1 MRCKF
6 TFSGAWSAIFA
17 VVGLVMIASRAG
29 QAQTLAPAP
38 ATTPMPPA
46 PSAAPAPPRP
56 AYEVTGF
63 RGARFDMD
71 ETQLRAAVMADF
83 GVKPE
88 AIKVVP
94 NAMERTT
101 ALVVSLHSLDPGPG
115 AATAVYI
122 MGYKTKKLIQVNLVW
137 AQNAASDKADSG
149 PYLVAGVQLANYF
162 NGFGW
167 RDGKVTIGAPS
178 GPNTLLMF
186 AAEDG
191 KTGAVQVVVDGVAFE
206 RKDGKVETAPQA
218 PGSVSLRVAYIANRT
233 APDIFKLEPGRF

>member
-1 MRCKF
+1 VLSRS
-6 TFSGAWSAIFA
+6 TISGVLAALAA
-17 VVGLVMIASRAG
+17 VVGLAIASPAG
-29 QAQTLAPAP
+29 WAQAPAPGTTATPPAPGPSPAPAP
-38 ATTPMPPA
+38 AK
-46 PSAAPAPPRP
+46 P
-56 AYEVTGF
+56 AYEVSGF

-71 ETQLRAAVMADF
+71 ETQVRAAIQTDF
-83 GVKPE
+83 AVKPE

-101 ALVVSLHSLDPGPG
+101 ALVVSLPTLDPGPG
-115 AATAVYI
+115 AATVVYI
-122 MGYKTKKLIQVNLVW
+122 LGYKTKKLIQVNVVW
-137 AQNAASDKADSG
+137 TQNVAPDKADSG

-167 RDGKVTIGAPS
+167 RDGKVTMGAPS
-178 GPNTLLMF
+178 GPNTLLLF

-233 APDIFKLEPGRF
+233 TPDIYKLEPGRF

>member
-1 MRCKF
+1 MLSRL
-6 TFSGAWSAIFA
+6 TVSSAAAIIS
-17 VVGLVMIASRAG
+17 VVLGVAIASPATW
-29 QAQTLAPAP
+29 AQTPAPGTTSTPPPAPTTAPAP
-38 ATTPMPPA
+38 AKT
-46 PSAAPAPPRP
+46 

-71 ETQLRAAVMADF
+71 ETQLRAAIQTDF

-101 ALVVSLHSLDPGPG
+101 ALIVSLPALDPGPG
-115 AATAVYI
+115 AAAVVYI
-122 MGYKTKKLIQVNLVW
+122 LGYKTKKLIQVNLVW
-137 AQNAASDKADSG
+137 TQNTAPDKADSG

-167 RDGKVTIGAPS
+167 RDGKVTMGVPS
-178 GPNTLLMF
+178 GPNTLLLF

-191 KTGAVQVVVDGVAFE
+191 KAGAVQVVVDGVAFE
-206 RKDGKVETAPQA
+206 RKEGKVETAPQA

-233 APDIFKLEPGRF
+233 TPDIFKLEPGRF

>member
-1 MRCKF
+1 MLSKLTIR
-6 TFSGAWSAIFA
+6 GMAAALVA
-17 VVGLVMIASRAG
+17 VVGLATAAPAG
-29 QAQTLAPAP
+29 WAQTAAPAP
-38 ATTPMPPA
+38 APSAPPA
-46 PSAAPAPPRP
+46 AAKT

-71 ETQLRAAVMADF
+71 ETQLRAAILADF

-101 ALVVSLHSLDPGPG
+101 ALIVSLPTLDPGPG
-115 AATAVYI
+115 PATVVYI
-122 MGYKTKKLIQVNLVW
+122 LGYKTKKLIQVNLVW
-137 AQNAASDKADSG
+137 TQNTTPDKADSG

-162 NGFGW
+162 NGFAW
-167 RDGKVTIGAPS
+167 RDGKVTMGAPS
-178 GPNTLLMF
+178 GPHTLVLF

-191 KTGAVQVVVDGVAFE
+191 KTGAVQVVVDGVAFQS
-206 RKDGKVETAPQA
+206 KDGKVETAPQA
-218 PGSVSLRVAYIANRT
+218 PGSISLRVAYIANRT